1 MRVLQL
7 APLYQPIRGDMEYGS
22 VERLVLL
29 LDQGISAAGHRVV
42 TIAREGSQLD
52 GEMVPVARASGYEEQ
67 ARLAL
72 EIVTGSAFDV
82 IQVHRREFFEQGAA
96 SMLRRDRPEV
106 KVVATLRGTPGKI
119 RRYYTG
125 YGPLASFVFVSRAQ
139 AAGTPGFPGTV
150 IHNAVDVASVPF
162 RPGPAQPSYLSFLGH
177 VSAEKGVA
185 EAITLARWARFPLK
199 IGGIVQE
206 RDRQFRVCR
215 GAATAGG
222 PR

>member
-22 VERLVLL
+22 AERLVLL
-29 LDQGISAAGHRVV
+29 LDQGISVAGHRVV

-96 SMLRRDRPEV
+96 SML
-106 KVVATLRGTPGKI
+106 
-119 RRYYTG
+119 
-125 YGPLASFVFVSRAQ
+125 S
-139 AAGTPGFPGTV
+139 GTV
-150 IHNAVDVASVPF
+150 QRSKLSPRCTGH
-162 RPGPAQPSYLSFLGH
+162 PARY
-177 VSAEKGVA
+177 
-185 EAITLARWARFPLK
+185 
-199 IGGIVQE
+199 
-206 RDRQFRVCR
+206 
-215 GAATAGG
+215 AATTAVTG
-222 PR
+222 RSRLSCS